1 MVFTTPLALLRNI
14 KSAIDSIYREESG
27 SVAMLVTEY
36 LTGLDRTA
44 ILTDQH
50 VQTGP
55 QFNEQVRKV
64 ILRLKAEEP
73 VQYIFGKAH
82 FMGHDFK
89 VNESTLIPRPETE
102 ELVEAIIQAS
112 EKTKPKTILDI
123 GTGSGCI
130 AITLALNTSAKVYA
144 LDVSPEVLQVARK
157 NARDLDADVSFFE
170 GNILTQPLSSHYDL
184 IVSNPPYVREIEKR
198 LMKKNVVDF
207 EPQAALFVP
216 DSDPLVFYK
225 VIGRQAMAHLS
236 AGGQLF
242 LEINEAF
249 GPDLVQMLSSLGFSK
264 VKLWKDMQLKDRFI
278 RCTKP

>member
-184 IVSNPPYVREIEKR
+184 IVSNPPYVRAIEKR

>member
-44 ILTDQH
+44 ILIDQH

-73 VQYIFGKAH
+73 VQYIVGKAH

-89 VNESTLIPRPETE
+89 VNKLTLIPRPETE
-102 ELVEAIIQAS
+102 ELVDAIIQES
-112 EKTKPKTILDI
+112 KKTTPKTILDI

-130 AITLALNTSAKVYA
+130 AITLSLKSSAKVYA
-144 LDVSPEVLQVARK
+144 LDISPEALQVARK
-157 NARDLDADVSFFE
+157 NAITLNADVSFFE
-170 GNILTQPLSSHYDL
+170 GNILTQPLNREYDL
-184 IVSNPPYVREIEKR
+184 IVSNPPYVREMEKR
-198 LMKKNVVDF
+198 LMKKNVVDC
-207 EPQAALFVP
+207 EPDLALFVP

-249 GPDLVQMLSSLGFSK
+249 GPDLVKMLSSLGFSK